1 MGLAAEA
8 AETEFESL
16 PSTLTLFA
24 LDSGCKL
31 SPRNQ
36 IWPVGVFSLAYCIL
50 KLIIIFIGF
59 SGGSDGKESAS
70 NAGDLV

>member
-16 PSTLTLFA
+16 PSALTLFA

-36 IWPVGVFSLAYCIL
+36 IWPVGVFSLAYCIYR
-50 KLIIIFIGF
+50 KIF
-59 SGGSDGKESAS
+59 
-70 NAGDLV
+70 NYLT